1 MGFALRPGLHFC
13 EAASSFIFLDLKK
26 DRYFRLPARLEDHFR
41 NLVDDPLSAGSA
53 APPLIEAGVLRPA
66 IFRQSL
72 SRPRLVAGASG
83 LDALGAGRPGGFEVA
98 RALASDI
105 GVSQQLRLGRLAALI
120 ASYENSKVG
129 RTLATPL
136 KDEGPIRVVRAY
148 ESAKLFRASA
158 NRCLSRSLAMARR
171 LAGLRCDALL
181 VIGVRAQPFAA
192 HAWVQSGDIVLNETP
207 DEVSRYTPIFFA

>member
-13 EAASSFIFLDLKK
+13 ESASVFIFLDLEK
-26 DRYFRLPARLEDHFR
+26 DRYFRLPARLEHHFR
-41 NLVDDPLSAGSA
+41 KLVDDPLAAGSA
-53 APPLIEAGVLRPA
+53 AAPLIEAGVLRPA

-72 SRPRLVAGASG
+72 SRPRLTAATSG
-83 LDALGAGRPGGFEVA
+83 FDAPGAGGRGAFELT

-136 KDEGPIRVVRAY
+136 DDAGPVRVVRAY
-148 ESAKLFRASA
+148 ENARLFRASA
-158 NRCLSRSLAMARR
+158 NNCLSRSLAMARR

-207 DEVSRYTPIFFA
+207 DEISRYTPIFSA

>member
-1 MGFALRPGLHFC
+1 MGFVLRPGLHFC
-13 EAASSFIFLDLKK
+13 EAVSTFIFLDLKK
-26 DRYFRLPARLEDHFR
+26 DRYFRLPPRLEDHFR
-41 NLVDDPLSAGSA
+41 NLVDNPLSAGST

-66 IFRQSL
+66 TFRQSL
-72 SRPRLVAGASG
+72 SRPRLIAGTSG
-83 LDALGAGRPGGFEVA
+83 LEALGAGRPGGFEVA

-136 KDEGPIRVVRAY
+136 KDDGPVRVVRAY

-158 NRCLSRSLAMARR
+158 NHCLSRSLAMARR
-171 LAGLRCDALL
+171 LASLRCDALL
-181 VIGVRAQPFAA
+181 VVGVRAQPFAA
-192 HAWVQSGDIVLNETP
+192 HAWMQSGDIVLNETP
-207 DEVSRYTPIFFA
+207 DEVARYTPIFFA

>member
-1 MGFALRPGLHFC
+1 MGFVLRPGLHFC
-13 EAASSFIFLDLKK
+13 EAASTFIFLDLKK

-53 APPLIEAGVLRPA
+53 APALIEAGVLRSA

-72 SRPRLVAGASG
+72 SRPRLIAGTSG
-83 LDALGAGRPGGFEVA
+83 LEVIGAEGPGGFEVA

-105 GVSQQLRLGRLAALI
+105 GVSQQLRLGRLAALV

-136 KDEGPIRVVRAY
+136 KDDGPVRVVRAY

-158 NRCLSRSLAMARR
+158 NNCLSRSMAMSRR
-171 LAGLRCDALL
+171 LASLRCDALP
-181 VIGVRAQPFAA
+181 VVGVCAPPFGIGRA
-192 HAWVQSGDIVLNETP
+192 SCRGE
-207 DEVSRYTPIFFA
+207 

>member
-13 EAASSFIFLDLKK
+13 EAASTFIFLDLEK

-41 NLVDDPLSAGSA
+41 KLVDDPLSAGSA
-53 APPLIEAGVLRPA
+53 APPLIDAGVLRPA
-66 IFRQSL
+66 TFRQSL
-72 SRPRLVAGASG
+72 SRPRLIAATSG
-83 LDALGAGRPGGFEVA
+83 PDALGARGQGGFEVA

-105 GVSQQLRLGRLAALI
+105 GMSQQLRLGRLAALI
-120 ASYENSKVG
+120 ASYERSKIG
-129 RTLATPL
+129 RTLSTPL
-136 KDEGPIRVVRAY
+136 EDDGPVRVVRAY
-148 ESAKLFRASA
+148 ERAKLLRSSA

-171 LAGLRCDALL
+171 LACLRCDALL

-207 DEVSRYTPIFFA
+207 DEVSRSTPIFFA

>member
-1 MGFALRPGLHFC
+1 MGFVLRPRLHFC
-13 EAASSFIFLDLKK
+13 ESASGFIFLDLKK

-72 SRPRLVAGASG
+72 SRPRLIAGTSG
-83 LDALGAGRPGGFEVA
+83 LDALGSGGQDGFEVG

-105 GVSQQLRLGRLAALI
+105 CVSLQLRLGLLAALI

-129 RTLATPL
+129 RTLTTSI
-136 KDEGPIRVVRAY
+136 KDDAPVRVVCAY

-158 NRCLSRSLAMARR
+158 NHCLSRSLAMARR

-207 DEVSRYTPIFFA
+207 DEVSRYTPIFFV

>member
-1 MGFALRPGLHFC
+1 MGYILRPGLHFC
-13 EAASSFIFLDLKK
+13 EAASTFIFLDLKT
-26 DRYFRLPARLEDHFR
+26 DRYFRLPPRLEDHFR
-41 NLVDDPLSAGSA
+41 NLVDNPLSAGSA
-53 APPLIEAGVLRPA
+53 AAPLIEAGMLRPA

-72 SRPRLVAGASG
+72 SRPRLVAGTTG
-83 LDALGAGRPGGFEVA
+83 LDVPNAGRPGCFEVA

-105 GVSQQLRLGRLAALI
+105 GVSQQLRLGRLAAVI
-120 ASYENSKVG
+120 ASYENAKVG
-129 RTLATPL
+129 RTMATSL
-136 KDEGPIRVVRAY
+136 KEDGPVRVVRAY

-171 LAGLRCDALL
+171 LADLRCDALL

-207 DEVSRYTPIFFA
+207 DEVSRYTPVFFA

>member
-13 EAASSFIFLDLKK
+13 EAASVFIFLDLKK
-26 DRYFRLPARLEDHFR
+26 DRYFRLPVRLEDHFR
-41 NLVDDPLSAGSA
+41 NLVDNPLSAGST

-72 SRPRLVAGASG
+72 SRPRLIAGRSG
-83 LDALGAGRPGGFEVA
+83 LDALSAAKPTGFEVA
-98 RALASDI
+98 RSLVSDI
-105 GVSQQLRLGRLAALI
+105 GVSTQLRLGRLAALI
-120 ASYENSKVG
+120 ASYENAKIG
-129 RTLATPL
+129 RTLTTPVT
-136 KDEGPIRVVRAY
+136 DDGAARVVRAY
-148 ESAKLFRASA
+148 ERATLFRASA

-207 DEVSRYTPIFFA
+207 DEVARYTPIFFA